1 MDFSR
6 QRYGER
12 FKFLPKIIYSRSHR
26 FFLNVYIGTY
36 STHKIFI
43 LIFFCKTHF
52 RDQTTNNAAALP
64 NKFDMN
70 STSLSKSSTNPYL
83 KKSLTAFG
91 SKSSGPNHDPGVNS
105 DDDDDEELGDL
116 ENTRMEED
124 DMFR

>member
-1 MDFSR
+1 MPIRHGDIS
-6 QRYGER
+6 
-12 FKFLPKIIYSRSHR
+12 
-26 FFLNVYIGTY
+26 
-36 STHKIFI
+36 STHRIFI
-43 LIFFCKTHF
+43 FNFFCKTHF

-124 DMFR
+124 DMFRY